1 MRLEKIVELLLKKNK
16 LGFIKERSNLIE
28 IFSNIEFKDKE
39 LNFIEAS
46 GRKNCAYT
54 KLDNVLKEFCI
65 ILKIES
71 YEFMKILSILTIID
85 SYYSCYFLK
94 YEDCRNVI
102 GLDKLMSNKA
112 RYLNKLVNLL
122 VFHMGFERLS
132 KVFSIEDEEVLS
144 NFLCDLIKIRH
155 SFLSSYFK
163 YEFEG
168 AWKIKLNMEV
178 LEVFWKLNYIG
189 WDVRYEEK
197 FITLSKENIVENIIE
212 NSSFSSELWIYKFNL
227 IKKGINKEKEV
238 FLKRKSEGVFCV
250 LNIVNFMNNCKFH
263 INKIALVSIK
273 NDNILKKLKNDNKYM
288 TLLCLDEASYLR
300 DLKWFRFDYILDNRT
315 RIYIKNIP
323 LNPQLEKIIRPLIVN
338 EIQNDE
344 IILEKYI
351 RLIKEFNLKSNQ
363 IFSVL
368 SLSNLIKGRLLEFI
382 NKDLELKK
390 INKEKINLAL
400 YDEYL
405 NIELIFI
412 QQVYDILIRLEI
424 KINNNIKDQLIKKI
438 STYEELEDVGFFNE
452 LNNWIINDKKWI
464 ETMWYN
470 DASANVLQIL
480 MLKLFIKNNKALKIC
495 NIFNNNTKSK
505 DIYEYILN
513 KVKNKET
520 EKLIS
525 RKLIKRIVMPGLYG
539 QTFISLREQ
548 FDEILKSN
556 PEWIIKSNK
565 EKNNIILKIEKKV
578 WDEISLLGINI
589 SEYLTLLKRLP
600 YETEKL
606 YWENGSSMPII
617 LDKEKSINRKNILNK
632 INYKLINKEEGVTEL
647 KKILNKDDNNYIRKN
662 IRITDKKYI
671 KLRFRLKSDK
681 IDKKALSNALTPSTN
696 HADDASI
703 LLKTLEFCM
712 KYEVE
717 CIPIHD
723 SLGAM
728 VYYSSLLKVFFKLS
742 NFNYI
747 ENLLL
752 KDNFPFNILNE
763 VKFRKLDLNNK
774 RISFLKKRNINKKYY
789 IKNKLK
795 IYEKILESKNFFK

>member
-16 LGFIKERSNLIE
+16 LGFIKERNNLVE
-28 IFSNIEFKDKE
+28 IFSNIEFKEKE

-54 KLDNVLKEFCI
+54 KLDNILREFCI
-65 ILKIES
+65 ILKIEL

-94 YEDCRNVI
+94 YEDCRNII
-102 GLDKLMSNKA
+102 GLDKLIGNKA

-122 VFHMGFERLS
+122 IFHMGFERVS
-132 KVFSIEDEEVLS
+132 KMFSIEDEEVLS

-155 SFLSSYFK
+155 SFLSNYFK

-168 AWKIKLNMEV
+168 TWKIKLKMEV
-178 LEVFWKLNYIG
+178 LEVFWRLNYIG
-189 WDVRYEEK
+189 WDVRCEEK
-197 FITLSKENIVENIIE
+197 FITLSKENIVENIVE

-238 FLKRKSEGVFCV
+238 FLKRKSEGIFCV
-250 LNIVNFMNNCKFH
+250 LNIINFMNNCRFH
-263 INKIALVSIK
+263 INKTALISIK

-288 TLLCLDEASYLR
+288 TLLCLDEANYLK

-338 EIQNDE
+338 EIQTDE

-351 RLIKEFNLKSNQ
+351 RLVNEFNLRSDQ

-368 SLSNLIKGRLLEFI
+368 GVSNLIKEKLLKFI
-382 NKDLELKK
+382 TNNLELKK

-400 YDEYL
+400 YDKYL
-405 NIELIFI
+405 NIELVFI
-412 QQVYDILIRLEI
+412 QQVYDILIRLGI
-424 KINNNIKDQLIKKI
+424 KINNDIKNQLIKKI
-438 STYEELEDVGFFNE
+438 SKYEELEDIGFFNG
-452 LNNWIINDKKWI
+452 LNNWIVNDKKWI
-464 ETMWYN
+464 DTMWYN

-480 MLKLFIKNNKALKIC
+480 LLKLFIKNNKALRIC
-495 NIFNNNTKSK
+495 NIFNNNTKDK
-505 DIYEYILN
+505 DIYEYIL
-513 KVKNKET
+513 KRIKNKET

-539 QTFISLREQ
+539 QTFVSLKEQ
-548 FDEILKSN
+548 FNEILKSN
-556 PEWIIKSNK
+556 SEWVIKSNK
-565 EKNNIILKIEKKV
+565 EKNNIILEIEKKV
-578 WDEISLLGINI
+578 WDEISFLGINI

-617 LDKEKSINRKNILNK
+617 LDKEKSINRKSILNK
-632 INYKLINKEEGVTEL
+632 INYKLINKEEGITEL

-671 KLRFRLKSDK
+671 KLRFRLKSNK

-712 KYEVE
+712 KYEIE

-752 KDNFPFNILNE
+752 KDNFPFDILNE
-763 VKFRKLDLNNK
+763 VKFRKIDLNNK
-774 RISFLKKRNINKKYY
+774 RLSFLKKRNINKRYY
-789 IKNKLK
+789 IKNKLN